1 MLIKEI
7 STIINFIQN
16 QMKTIKL
23 TVVQT
28 PLGGGCYESPRTT
41 VTEVVN
47 EGVLC
52 MSTGNSGAATIEKWD
67 EEVLNW

>member
-1 MLIKEI
+1 
-7 STIINFIQN
+7 
-16 QMKTIKL
+16 MKTIKL

-41 VTEVVN
+41 VTEVIN

-52 MSTGNSGAATIEKWD
+52 MSGKSLEQWEKADSFTWD
-67 EEVLNW
+67 EE

>member
-1 MLIKEI
+1 
-7 STIINFIQN
+7 
-16 QMKTIKL
+16 MKTIKL

-52 MSTGNSGAATIEKWD
+52 SSTLTLENEEWAEKTLQW
-67 EEVLNW
+67 

>member
-1 MLIKEI
+1 MRIKEI

-52 MSTGNSGAATIEKWD
+52 MSGKSLEQWEKADSFTWD
-67 EEVLNW
+67 EE

>member
-1 MLIKEI
+1 
-7 STIINFIQN
+7 
-16 QMKTIKL
+16 MKTIKL

-52 MSTGNSGAATIEKWD
+52 ASSPEASIQEWENGTI
-67 EEVLNW
+67 NW